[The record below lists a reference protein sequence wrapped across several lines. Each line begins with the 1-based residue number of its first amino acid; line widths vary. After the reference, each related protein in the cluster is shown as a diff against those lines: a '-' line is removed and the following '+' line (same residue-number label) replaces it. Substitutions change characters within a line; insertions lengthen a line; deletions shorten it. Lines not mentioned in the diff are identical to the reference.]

1 MEHKRLA
8 LIIRDI
14 IDKNISLNHINPDHK
29 IEDSFNSPESYKFG
43 CLFVTAESGILL
55 GIITDG
61 DIRRTLQINQD
72 LSKVLVEDVMSTRVI
87 KISEDKSL
95 VEAYRLMT
103 EKNIN
108 HLPVVDSKERLV
120 GFISLHD
127 LAGYLSPEHLFID
140 LSEHSN
146 LSENEQRHIHRY
158 KFASNFIGPGSKV
171 LDGACGSG
179 YGSAILSGNNA
190 NVLGIDVNREVIKF
204 ANQRHLNKSVE
215 FIVGDV
221 ATLSFPDASF
231 DAVVSLETLEHLP
244 NATCQKY
251 LKNISSWLKPKGIL
265 VASSPMLRY
274 KDCKPFITSPY
285 HINEL
290 PKDELLA
297 MFEICLPDFVFQFY
311 YQDETRFV
319 PLLDEHTGFCIL
331 VARKVK

>member
-1 MEHKRLA
+1 MA
-8 LIIRDI
+8 LRDI
-14 IDKNISLNHINPDHK
+14 IDENIALYTINPDHK
-29 IEDSFNSPESYKFG
+29 IADSFNNPESYKFG

-72 LSKVLVEDVMSTRVI
+72 LSKVIVKDIMSTSVI
-87 KISEDKSL
+87 KISADKSL

-103 EKNIN
+103 EKSIN
-108 HLPVVDSKERLV
+108 HLPVVGSKDQLV
-120 GFISLHD
+120 GFINFHE
-127 LAGYLSPEHLFID
+127 LAGYMSPEHLFI
-140 LSEHSN
+140 N
-146 LSENEQRHIHRY
+146 LSEYSNPSQNEQRHIHRY
-158 KFASNFIGPGSKV
+158 KFASNFIGSNSKV

-179 YGSAILSGNNA
+179 YGSAILSLNGA
-190 NVLGIDVNREVIKF
+190 NVLGIDVNHEVIKF
-204 ANQRHLNKSVE
+204 ANQHHLKKSVE
-215 FIVGDV
+215 FIIGDI

-274 KDCKPFITSPY
+274 KNGKPYITSPY

-290 PKDELLA
+290 PKDELLE
-297 MFEICLPDFVFQFY
+297 MFEFCLPDFVFQFY
-311 YQDETRFV
+311 HQDETRFV

>member
-1 MEHKRLA
+1 MALA
-8 LIIRDI
+8 LRNI
-14 IDKNISLNHINPDHK
+14 IDENVTQHTINPDHK
-29 IEDSFNSPESYKFG
+29 IADTLNNLELYKLG
-43 CLFVTAESGILL
+43 CLFVTAESGILK

-61 DIRRTLQINQD
+61 DIRRTLQGDQD
-72 LSKVLVEDVMSTRVI
+72 LSKILVEDVMTTRVI

-103 EKNIN
+103 EKSIN
-108 HLPVVDSKERLV
+108 HLPVVDSNERLV
-120 GFISLHD
+120 GFISFHK
-127 LAGYLSPEHLFID
+127 LAGYLSPEHLFIN

-158 KFASNFIGPGSKV
+158 KFASNFIGPNDKV

-179 YGSAILSGNNA
+179 YGSAILSVNGA
-190 NVLGIDVNREVIKF
+190 NVLGIDVNNEVIKF
-204 ANQRHLNKSVE
+204 ANQHYLKKSIE
-215 FIVGDV
+215 FMVNDIEK
-221 ATLSFPDASF
+221 LRFPNASF

-251 LKNISSWLKPKGIL
+251 LQNIASWLKPKGIL

-274 KDCKPFITSPY
+274 KDGKPYITSPY

-297 MFEICLPDFVFQFY
+297 MFETCLPDFIFQLY
-311 YQDETRFV
+311 HQDETRFV